1 MTERENLT
9 APEKGSE
16 QTDTERVKQQK
27 AVLIMS
33 VVGSASLSG
42 ALHATK
48 TCEGKSI
55 MSALFI
61 TVLSALQ

>member
-1 MTERENLT
+1 MTGRENVT

-16 QTDTERVKQQK
+16 QTQRVKQQK

-33 VVGSASLSG
+33 VVGSASLCG
-42 ALHATK
+42 AT
-48 TCEGKSI
+48 TTYEGKSM